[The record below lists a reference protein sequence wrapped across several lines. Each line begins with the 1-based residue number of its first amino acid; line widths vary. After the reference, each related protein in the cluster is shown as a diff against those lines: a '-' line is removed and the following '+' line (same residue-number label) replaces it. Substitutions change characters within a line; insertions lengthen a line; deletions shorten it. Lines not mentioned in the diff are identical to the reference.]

1 MIEVLPNIKLNDL
14 PIYNDKYIKL
24 KAKTFG
30 DKVYATFCGLNVLE
44 DRVKCESFTSI
55 YIDSFLN

>member
-14 PIYNDKYIKL
+14 PIYNDKYIKR

-30 DKVYATFCGLNVLE
+30 DKVYATFCSLNVLE
-44 DRVKCESFTSI
+44 DRVKCESFTTI